1 MKLSYP
7 EWNKALDFNEDT
19 IWVVNIENPVFF
31 SKVVDEINKQQ
42 MTGIGRFVLSEGENI
57 LPLDKSTELIISPL
71 LLDFEN
77 KKLQNALIKHF
88 VKVANEEEYLESKR
102 IATDISKYLYNLSDY
117 IEVNVEIPEEIDT
130 AQLIKAAGIKIAHDD
145 DTVVNRF
152 VDYLILQ
159 RDLLNASLIICVNI
173 KKYFSV
179 EELKKI
185 YSTMALKKI
194 PLLLFESGSQG
205 VKIVGENCLTIDEDL
220 CEI

>member
-102 IATDISKYLYNLSDY
+102 IATDISKYLYNISDY

>member
-19 IWVVNIENPVFF
+19 IWVVNIENPAFF

-57 LPLDKSTELIISPL
+57 LPLDKNTEFIISPL
-71 LLDFEN
+71 SLDCEN

-88 VKVANEEEYLESKR
+88 AKVANEEEYLESKR

-117 IEVNVEIPEEIDT
+117 IEVNVEIPDEIDT
-130 AQLIKAAGIKIAHDD
+130 VQLIKAAGIKIAHDD

-159 RDLLNASLIICVNI
+159 RDLLNTSLIICVNI
-173 KKYFSV
+173 KKFFSV
-179 EELKKI
+179 EELQKI
-185 YSTMALKKI
+185 YSAMALKKI